1 MQPLKAHV
9 RNGQLVLDDPST
21 GWISQTSF
29 WPGVKLRLGKRLLRQ
44 VERKESWLAE
54 NRPAAPDLFAR
65 EFRDTLAF
73 IRTFFVVDEKAQTI
87 DVLAIWGAARERS
100 PKL

>member
-1 MQPLKAHV
+1 
-9 RNGQLVLDDPST
+9 
-21 GWISQTSF
+21 
-29 WPGVKLRLGKRLLRQ
+29 VKLRLGKRLLLQ
-44 VERKESWLAE
+44 VERKEAWWAE

-65 EFRDTLAF
+65 ELRDTLEH
-73 IRTFFVVDEKAQTI
+73 ITTTPGSGIGWPTPRRPTLRRILMPRTQNHIFFVVDDETQTI